1 MGSVVYI
8 IMLLLLAV
16 YIFAILGTLLFGF
29 NDPALFGSV
38 AVSMLTLFQV
48 RKRVGGRKGVY
59 VHIPSVHSIAQ

>member
-48 RKRVGGRKGVY
+48 R
-59 VHIPSVHSIAQ
+59 